1 MASIAQI
8 NIFCWEKIEARS
20 DLDRLKMVLDVLPDE
35 PLMRT
40 LEKQRRHGRDDY
52 PIRPVWNSIIAGIVY
67 QHISIESLRRELL
80 RNGELRAQCGFDPL
94 GGADAVPPSWA
105 YTRFLKS
112 LSSVSHLVEEI
123 FEQLVEMIRHQLPD
137 FGHLLAGDSK
147 AVSSAGK
154 PSTKKD
160 DGRRETT
167 ADYGKKTYAGKNAD
181 GTLWQKKITWFG
193 FKIHLLVDAR
203 SELPVAYEVTKAST
217 SDSTQIL
224 PLLEQLEEKHPAVV
238 ARSEYLTLDRGYD
251 AAKNNQKI
259 LDDYGIKPLIDNRLL
274 WKDGETTKYFEHKSL
289 DRIVYDEKGTVFCVH
304 PSTTDARKEE
314 LTPLVFYGFEP
325 TRQTLKYRCPAAV
338 YGYDC
343 PCRASCGCSDY
354 GRVVRIPLDQDRR
367 IFVPIPRHTL
377 KWERFYAT
385 RTAVERVNS
394 RLDVS
399 FMFEKHY
406 IRGKNKMK
414 LRVGIALI
422 IMLALAY
429 AAIRNNTPEQM
440 RSLVRPLPACRA
452 A

>member
-8 NIFCWEKIEARS
+8 NFFCWKNIEARS

-35 PLMRT
+35 HLMRT
-40 LEKQRRHGRDDY
+40 LEKQRRHGRNDY

-80 RNGELRAQCGFDPL
+80 RNGELRDICGFDPCL
-94 GGADAVPPSWA
+94 SGDAVPSSWV
-105 YTRFLKS
+105 YTRFLSS
-112 LSSVSHLVEEI
+112 LLLVSDQIENM
-123 FEQLVEMIRHQLPD
+123 FEQLVEQIHHQLPD

-154 PSTKKD
+154 PSKKKD

-167 ADYGKKTYAGKNAD
+167 ADWGKKTYAGKRAD
-181 GTLWQKKITWFG
+181 GTLWQKIVTWFG
-193 FKIHLLVDAR
+193 FKIHLVVDAR
-203 SELPVAYEVTKAST
+203 YELPVAYEVTKASC
-217 SDSTQIL
+217 SDSTRLL
-224 PLLEQLEEKHPAVV
+224 PLLEHLEKNHPSLV
-238 ARSEYLTLDRGYD
+238 AGSEHLTLDRGYD
-251 AAKNNQKI
+251 AAENNQKI

-274 WKDGETTKYFEHKSL
+274 WKDGETTKYFEQRGL
-289 DRIVYDEKGTVFCVH
+289 DRIVYDEKGAVYCVH
-304 PSTTDARKEE
+304 PSMTDARKEE
-314 LTPLVFYGFEP
+314 CSPLVFDGFEP
-325 TRQTLKYRCPAAV
+325 ARQTLKYRCPAAV
-338 YGYDC
+338 HGYDC
-343 PCRASCGCSDY
+343 PCRASCGCSAY
-354 GRVVRIPLDQDRR
+354 GRVVRIPLDYDRR
-367 IFVPIPRHTL
+367 IFVPIPRNTL
-377 KWERFYAT
+377 KWERLYAT

-406 IRGKNKMK
+406 IRGKDKMK

-429 AAIRNNTPEQM
+429 AAIKKNTPDKM
-440 RSLVRPLPACRA
+440 RSLVRPLPVGRA